1 MNESFEFECLQIK
14 KQEHAM
20 TTYIIFQNNSS
31 TNSSNKPGSDEALAC
46 DIAKRIEFKNNQNNS
61 FFAIDSTGKPE
72 LLDFFMK
79 SALCTVEISPENSK
93 IWKEEAAK
101 IFEVEKRMQEIATKA
116 MTEIIELKKQALL
129 SEKFADS
136 VLHLRSDQYDGCE
149 LDADYEI
156 DGQLIY
162 WDLSD
167 SLMDIFEV
175 AYFGNF

>member
-1 MNESFEFECLQIK
+1 
-14 KQEHAM
+14 M
-20 TTYIIFQNNSS
+20 TTYIIFQNNGFTSS
-31 TNSSNKPGSDEALAC
+31 TNELGSEEALAC
-46 DIAKRIEFKNNQNNS
+46 EIAMRVEAKRNQNTTY
-61 FFAIDSTGKPE
+61 FAINSTGKPE
-72 LLDFFMK
+72 LIDFFRN
-79 SALCTVEISPENSK
+79 SALCTVEISPENIK
-93 IWKEEAAK
+93 IWKKDVAK
-101 IFEVEKRMQEIATKA
+101 IFTIEKQMQEIATKA

-129 SEKFADS
+129 SEKFTES

-167 SLMDIFEV
+167 SLMDFFEV

>member
-1 MNESFEFECLQIK
+1 M
-14 KQEHAM
+14 
-20 TTYIIFQNNSS
+20 
-31 TNSSNKPGSDEALAC
+31 
-46 DIAKRIEFKNNQNNS
+46 
-61 FFAIDSTGKPE
+61 
-72 LLDFFMK
+72 
-79 SALCTVEISPENSK
+79 CTVEISPENIK
-93 IWKEEAAK
+93 IWKEDVAK
-101 IFEVEKRMQEIATKA
+101 IFTIEKQMQEIATKA

-129 SEKFADS
+129 SEKFTES

-167 SLMDIFEV
+167 SLMDFFEV